1 MKWEIKTDKYTINS
15 DGEYIYYNLQ
25 GLKIKEIGG
34 TKKQANEFLMIN
46 GYQPFEDSSD
56 DFIEVQPPKQ
66 RFETIEGESENEKED
81 ISEPESLG
89 DKFFNSIFSE
99 KDN

>member
-1 MKWEIKTDKYTINS
+1 MNWEIKTDKYTINS

-25 GLKIKEIGG
+25 GLKIKEIGS

-46 GYQPFEDSSD
+46 GYQPFEDSYD
-56 DFIEVQPPKQ
+56 DFIKAQPQKP
-66 RFETIEGESENEKED
+66 RFEIIEDESENEIED

-89 DKFFNSIFSE
+89 DKFFNSSFSE
-99 KDN
+99 KSD